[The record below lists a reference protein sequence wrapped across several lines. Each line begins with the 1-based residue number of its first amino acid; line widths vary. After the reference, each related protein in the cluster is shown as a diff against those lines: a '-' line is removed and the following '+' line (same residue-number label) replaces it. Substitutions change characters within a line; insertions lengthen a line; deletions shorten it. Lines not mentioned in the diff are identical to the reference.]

1 MNFFFL
7 KKKREPISK
16 KKPKQKLKNYK
27 NKGKT

>member
-1 MNFFFL
+1 MNFFL